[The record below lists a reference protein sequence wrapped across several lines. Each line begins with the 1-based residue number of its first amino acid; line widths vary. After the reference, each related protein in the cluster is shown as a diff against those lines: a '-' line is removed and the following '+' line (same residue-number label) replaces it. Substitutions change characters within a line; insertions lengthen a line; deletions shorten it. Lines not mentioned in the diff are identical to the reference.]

1 MVLPSKS
8 WVACLAACIISLSPL
23 AGAADWPQFRYDA
36 GRTAACP
43 HELPG
48 DLELRW
54 ARTLP
59 TPRPAFP
66 HDLRLGF
73 DASHEP
79 VVLGNIMYVPS
90 MVTDR
95 LTALDA
101 ATGAVLWRFA

>member
-8 WVACLAACIISLSPL
+8 WVACLAACIISFSPL
-23 AGAADWPQFRYDA
+23 ARSADWPQFHYDA

-59 TPRPAFP
+59 KPRPAFP
-66 HDLRLGF
+66 QDPRLAY
-73 DASHEP
+73 DASYEP
-79 VVLGNIMYVPS
+79 VVLGNTMYVPS
-90 MVTDR
+90 MVTDS

-101 ATGAVLWRFA
+101 ATKPLNSR